1 MFVCTQP
8 PIERVLG
15 SAFINR
21 GGRYTEVQDKCYDVP
36 LLSTLQQLLKT
47 ETVSKEVDE
56 HVQGSP
62 HDLDVRPSYSTLC
75 NPQQL

>member
-21 GGRYTEVQDKCYDVP
+21 GGMHTEVQDKCYDVP

-47 ETVSKEVDE
+47 ETVSKEVC
-56 HVQGSP
+56 SP
-62 HDLDVRPSYSTLC
+62 EPCGIFNYHSFLNRC
-75 NPQQL
+75 